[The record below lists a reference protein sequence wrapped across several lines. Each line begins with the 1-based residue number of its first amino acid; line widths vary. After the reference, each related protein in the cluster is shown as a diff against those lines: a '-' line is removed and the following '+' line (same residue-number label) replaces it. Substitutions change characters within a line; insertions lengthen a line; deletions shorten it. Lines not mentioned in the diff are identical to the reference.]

1 MLAAPLAH
9 SDIEPAQLTEFEPC
23 TIGGDAASVHAQ
35 CATATTSLRYEDNHQ
50 RTLDLFVARI
60 TARDTPA
67 KPDPLVLLAGGP
79 GQAATESFP
88 ALIHAFADLNKN
100 RDLILIDQRG
110 TGNSSRLDCEASLP
124 GEDLEFDSTKVRQ
137 HSESCL
143 QAQTLDTR
151 YFTTSI
157 AVKDLEAVR
166 KALDVETWNLY
177 GISYGTRV
185 AIHYMRRYP
194 NTVRSA
200 ILDAVVPPQITL
212 GADVSVHAQ
221 QALEKLYLR
230 CTQNA
235 DCNAAFPDIKQRTQ
249 QLLTR
254 LEAEAVSVDYE
265 DVATGTIRNL
275 ELSNKH
281 LAITLRLMT
290 YSAYG
295 VAILPSM
302 LFEAYENNNY
312 APLARQAMMQTNS
325 LSSTI
330 ATGLHNAIIC
340 TEDSP
345 DQITQAQRD
354 AAAKTYLGSELI
366 DALFANCDPWPAGI
380 MDSDFK
386 DPLES
391 DIPTLILSGAA
402 DPITPSGYGEMVANT
417 FGNSMHIVNDHQGH
431 MQMPLGCVPRLM
443 SVFIEAGGVDG
454 IDTACLERL
463 HTPAFF
469 IDANGPKP

>member
-1 MLAAPLAH
+1 MLVAPIAF
-9 SDIEPAQLTEFEPC
+9 SDIEPAKLTAFEPC

-35 CATATTSLRYEDNHQ
+35 CATATTSFRYEDGHSQ
-50 RTLDLFVARI
+50 TLDLHVAKI
-60 TARDTPA
+60 TARETPA
-67 KPDPLVLLAGGP
+67 KPDPLILLAGGP

-88 ALIHAFADLNKN
+88 PLIHAFADLNKD

-110 TGNSSRLDCEASLP
+110 TGNSSRLDCEASVP
-124 GEDLEFDSTKVRQ
+124 GEDLEFDSTRVRQ
-137 HSESCL
+137 LSESCL

-157 AVKDLEAVR
+157 ATKDLEAIR
-166 KALDVETWNLY
+166 KALDVDSWNLY

-185 AIHYMRRYP
+185 AIHYMRRNP
-194 NTVRSA
+194 NAVRTA

-221 QALEKLYLR
+221 EALEKLYSR
-230 CTQNA
+230 CTENT

-249 QLLTR
+249 QLLER
-254 LEAEAVSVDYE
+254 LAAEAVPVEYE

-275 ELSNKH
+275 ELTNKH

-302 LFEAYENNNY
+302 LFEAYEKNNY

-345 DQITQAQRD
+345 DQITANQRN
-354 AAAKTYLGSELI
+354 AAAKTYLGDELI
-366 DALFANCDPWPAGI
+366 DALHANCDPWPAGI

-386 DPLES
+386 DPLKS

-402 DPITPSGYGEMVANT
+402 DPITPSGYGELVADT
-417 FGNSMHIVNDHQGH
+417 LSNSVHIVNDHQGH
-431 MQMPLGCVPRLM
+431 MQMPLGCMPRLM
-443 SVFIEAGGVDG
+443 SIFIGAGGTEG
-454 IDTACLERL
+454 IDTSCLKRL